1 MADTVSLNCQ
11 REERMLELLFFTVCL
26 LACTAGSI
34 CGIGGGVIIKPVL
47 DATGVMSVT
56 SISFL
61 SGCTVLSMAVVSV
74 YKALKNK
81 TASIDLKLATY
92 LALGACVGGITGKML
107 FDQIK
112 QVTGNDDQVGLIQ
125 AIVLVIIT
133 VGTIVY
139 TLKKEQIKTCHF
151 KNLFVS
157 LIIGFLLGMMS
168 SFLGIGGGPI
178 NLVVLGFF
186 FSMKTKEAALC
197 SVYII
202 LFSQLSSFLQ
212 TVLTNNIP
220 SFAIT
225 TLIVMIAGGIL
236 GGFIGSF
243 VNKKISTKNVDK
255 LFILLMVIIV
265 FINFY
270 NIYRFGF

>member
-1 MADTVSLNCQ
+1 
-11 REERMLELLFFTVCL
+11 
-26 LACTAGSI
+26 
-34 CGIGGGVIIKPVL
+34 
-47 DATGVMSVT
+47 
-56 SISFL
+56 
-61 SGCTVLSMAVVSV
+61 
-74 YKALKNK
+74 
-81 TASIDLKLATY
+81 
-92 LALGACVGGITGKML
+92 
-107 FDQIK
+107 
-112 QVTGNDDQVGLIQ
+112 
-125 AIVLVIIT
+125 
-133 VGTIVY
+133 
-139 TLKKEQIKTCHF
+139 
-151 KNLFVS
+151 
-157 LIIGFLLGMMS
+157 MMS

-220 SFAIT
+220 SFEIT